1 MDFIK
6 IITEIEKIDP
16 EIYERLDTRRRV
28 FQHVSGLGKKLSA
41 AALPGLVSMLF
52 NKAYGQSGNTS
63 LPQGIV
69 DILNLALQLE
79 YLEYYFYDKVLTT
92 TSLLNTADAAAV
104 TAIRNDESGH
114 IKVLREALGTRAKPQ
129 SAPTADAFDYT
140 AGGRFPNVF
149 TSAAVFFTVA
159 QCFEDLGVRAYKGA
173 APKLLSNKTLLET
186 ALNIHS
192 VEARHASHIR
202 TLRRGLSAGVS
213 GPDAA
218 QALPSLTSLATKPK
232 SWISGTDADGP
243 SAPFTA
249 AIYGAGS
256 PAVGVAAQLF
266 YPAESNV
273 TQVGINV
280 QTTPMAPTNELP
292 LNAASASE
300 AFDEAL
306 NDGVVKDI
314 ALNFRSALGASIGL
328 ELFQ

>member
-16 EIYERLDTRRRV
+16 EVYERFDTRRRV
-28 FQHVSGLGKKLSA
+28 FKHVSGLGKKLSA

-52 NKAYGQSGNTS
+52 NKAYGQGSSTV

-79 YLEYYFYDKVLTT
+79 YLEYYFYDTALATP
-92 TSLLNTADAAAV
+92 SLLLNAADEAAV

-114 IKVLREALGTRAKPQ
+114 IKVLRAALGNNAKPQ
-129 SAPTADAFDYT
+129 NAPTAAAFDYS
-140 AGGRFPNVF
+140 AGTRFPNVF
-149 TSAAVFFTVA
+149 SDAAVFFAVA
-159 QCFEDLGVRAYKGA
+159 QSFEDLGVRAYKGA
-173 APKLLSNKTLLET
+173 APKLLSNKPLLET

-213 GPDAA
+213 GAAAA
-218 QALPSLTSLATKPK
+218 QVVANLTALATKPK

-243 SAPFTA
+243 AAPFTA
-249 AIYGAGS
+249 PVYGAGS
-256 PAVGVAAQLF
+256 PAVGVSAQLF

-280 QTTPMAPTNELP
+280 QTTPMAPSSELP
-292 LNAASASE
+292 LDAASASE

-314 ALNFRSALGASIGL
+314 ALNFRSSLGVSL

>member
-16 EIYERLDTRRRV
+16 EVYERFDTRRRV
-28 FQHVSGLGKKLSA
+28 FKHVSGLGKKLSA
-41 AALPGLVSMLF
+41 AALPGVVSMLF
-52 NKAYGQSGNTS
+52 NKAYGQGSSTD

-69 DILNLALQLE
+69 DILNLALHLE
-79 YLEYYFYDKVLTT
+79 YLEYYFYDTALATT
-92 TSLLNTADAAAV
+92 PLLNAADEAAV
-104 TAIRNDESGH
+104 TSIRNDESGH
-114 IKVLREALGTRAKPQ
+114 IKVLRGVLGNKAKPQ
-129 SAPTADAFDYT
+129 SAPPAAAFDYT
-140 AGGRFPNVF
+140 ANGRFPNVF
-149 TSAAVFFTVA
+149 TSAAVFFAVA
-159 QCFEDLGVRAYKGA
+159 QSFEDLGVRAYKGA

-213 GPDAA
+213 GPEAA
-218 QALPSLTSLATKPK
+218 QALASLTSLGTKPK
-232 SWISGTDADGP
+232 SWISGTDAGGP
-243 SAPFTA
+243 AAPFTA
-249 AIYGAGS
+249 SIYGAGN

-280 QTTPMAPTNELP
+280 QTTPMAPNNQLP
-292 LNAASASE
+292 LDAASASE

-306 NDGVVKDI
+306 NDSVVKDI
-314 ALNFRSALGASIGL
+314 ALNFRSVPLGADL
-328 ELFQ
+328 KLFQ